1 MVDKKILRTP
11 NTDNAKGKLLITVFD
26 LIKSFAVNLTTPN
39 FNDLTL
45 YENQA
50 YNT

>member
-11 NTDNAKGKLLITVFD
+11 NTDNGKLLIAVFD